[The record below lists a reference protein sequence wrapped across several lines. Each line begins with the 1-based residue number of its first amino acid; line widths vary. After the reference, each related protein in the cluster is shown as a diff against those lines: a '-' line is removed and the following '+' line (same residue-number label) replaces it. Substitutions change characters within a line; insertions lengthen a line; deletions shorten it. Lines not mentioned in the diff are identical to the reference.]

1 MVFGNGQEA
10 GAAIVSHPKIRAIS
24 FTGSTIVGNYIQEA
38 SAAQCKKL
46 SLEVSFS
53 LESNW
58 IDLGR

>member
-1 MVFGNGQEA
+1 MVFGSGKEA

-46 SLEVSFS
+46 SLEVSS
-53 LESNW
+53 SP
-58 IDLGR
+58 